1 MEKANKK
8 IIIIALILSLA
19 TAVLVYVY
27 ISGSKTPAP
36 KIEYATV
43 YVAAKT
49 MPARYKITN
58 EDITQVNIA
67 KELLNANA
75 VSDINEIVGKRLKG
89 SIIEGE
95 QIRKER
101 LVDADKASLSF
112 NLPAG
117 TRAVS
122 MNVNEQ
128 VEVAGLIRP
137 GDFVDILVSFDNT
150 EEDNGQIIKI
160 FPRITKIVFQNVEIL
175 ALGQDLSLSPDRLQE
190 LPATIT
196 LAVKKE
202 DVEMFVYASE
212 YGSLRLA
219 LRPVDDEAIIPSQ
232 GIIRGDLTGA
242 KGVYTLPSGGTN

>member
-8 IIIIALILSLA
+8 IIIIALLLALA

-27 ISGSKTPAP
+27 ISGQKAPAP

-58 EDITQVNIA
+58 ADIMQVNIA

-75 VSDINEIVGKRLKG
+75 VSDINEIVGKRLKE
-89 SIIEGE
+89 SIIQGE

-101 LVDADKASLSF
+101 LVDEDKASLSF
-112 NLPAG
+112 NLPEG

-137 GDFVDILVSFDNT
+137 GDFVDILVSFEK
-150 EEDNGQIIKI
+150 EEENNGQITKV
-160 FPRITKIVFQNVEIL
+160 FPRITKTILQNVEVL
-175 ALGQDLSLSPDRLQE
+175 ALGQDLSLPPDKIQE
-190 LPATIT
+190 LPSTIT

-202 DVEMFVYASE
+202 DVELFVYASE

-219 LRPVDDEAIIPSQ
+219 LRPADDGEIISTQ
-232 GIIRGDLTGA
+232 GILRSDMTGT
-242 KGVYTLPSGGTN
+242 KGVYTRSSDITN

>member
-8 IIIIALILSLA
+8 IIIIALLLSLV

-27 ISGSKTPAP
+27 ISGQKAPAP

-49 MPARYKITN
+49 MPARYKVTN

-75 VSDINEIVGKRLKG
+75 VSDINQIVGKRLKE
-89 SIIEGE
+89 SIIQGE

-101 LVDADKASLSF
+101 LVDEDKASLSF
-112 NLPAG
+112 NLPEG

-128 VEVAGLIRP
+128 SVVAGLIRP
-137 GDFVDILVSFDNT
+137 GDFVDILLSFDAG
-150 EEDNGQIIKI
+150 EENDGQTITV
-160 FPRITKIVFQNVEIL
+160 FPRNTRTILQNIEVL
-175 ALGQDLSLSPDRLQE
+175 ALGQDLSLPPDKLQG
-190 LPATIT
+190 LPSTIT

-202 DVEMFVYASE
+202 DVELFVYASE

-219 LRPVDDEAIIPSQ
+219 LRPVDDEEIISSQ
-232 GIIRGDLTGA
+232 GVLRSDMAGT
-242 KGVYTLPSGGTN
+242 KGVYTRPLGSTN

>member
-8 IIIIALILSLA
+8 IIIIALLLSLV

-27 ISGSKTPAP
+27 ISGKKAPVTKT
-36 KIEYATV
+36 EYATV

-75 VSDINEIVGKRLKG
+75 VTDTTQIVGKRLKE
-89 SIIEGE
+89 SIIQGE
-95 QIRKER
+95 QIIKER
-101 LVDADKASLSF
+101 IVDEDKASLSF
-112 NLPAG
+112 SIPEG

-122 MNVNEQ
+122 MNVNELSM
-128 VEVAGLIRP
+128 VAGLIRP
-137 GDFVDILVSFDNT
+137 GDFVDILLNFDAG
-150 EEDNGQIIKI
+150 EENNGQTTTV
-160 FPRITKIVFQNVEIL
+160 FPRITKMLLQNVEVL
-175 ALGQDLSLSPDRLQE
+175 ALGQDLSLPPDKLQQ
-190 LPATIT
+190 LPTTIT

-202 DVEMFVYASE
+202 DVELFVYASE

-219 LRPVDDEAIIPSQ
+219 LRPVDDDEIISSQ
-232 GIIRGDLTGA
+232 GILRSDMTGT
-242 KGVYTLPSGGTN
+242 KGVYTKSSGS